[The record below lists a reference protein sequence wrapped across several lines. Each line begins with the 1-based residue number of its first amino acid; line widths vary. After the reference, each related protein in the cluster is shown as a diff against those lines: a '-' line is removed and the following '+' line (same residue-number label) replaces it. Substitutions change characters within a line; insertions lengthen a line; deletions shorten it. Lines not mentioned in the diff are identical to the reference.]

1 MQVQLGNETLIV
13 IICEDE
19 DDPDHV
25 CDDPDHVR
33 DGPDHVRDDPDNV
46 RDDPDHVRDDHQTQ
60 HHTNRDEIL
69 MMMLTT
75 AMMITI
81 KPEFH
86 NSMTADLRRSKSFVR
101 SKPLEEI

>member
-1 MQVQLGNETLIV
+1 MQVQLGKETLIA
-13 IICEDE
+13 IICEND

-25 CDDPDHVR
+25 C
-33 DGPDHVRDDPDNV
+33 
-46 RDDPDHVRDDHQTQ
+46 DDPDHVRDDHQTQ

-69 MMMLTT
+69 MMILTMAMLI
-75 AMMITI
+75 MI

-86 NSMTADLRRSKSFVR
+86 SSMTADLWRSKSFVR

>member
-25 CDDPDHVR
+25 CDDPEHIC
-33 DGPDHVRDDPDNV
+33 
-46 RDDPDHVRDDHQTQ
+46 DDPDHVRDDHQTQ

-75 AMMITI
+75 AMMIMI

-86 NSMTADLRRSKSFVR
+86 SSKTAYLRRSKSFVR

>member
-25 CDDPDHVR
+25 
-33 DGPDHVRDDPDNV
+33 RDDPDRVCHHPNHV

-69 MMMLTT
+69 MMILTM
-75 AMMITI
+75 AMII
-81 KPEFH
+81 LIEPEFH
-86 NSMTADLRRSKSFVR
+86 SSMTAHLRRSKSFVR

>member
-25 CDDPDHVR
+25 RDDHN
-33 DGPDHVRDDPDNV
+33 HVRDDPDRV
-46 RDDPDHVRDDHQTQ
+46 RDDPDHVCDDPDHVRDDHQTQ

-69 MMMLTT
+69 MMILT
-75 AMMITI
+75 MPVMIMI

-86 NSMTADLRRSKSFVR
+86 SSMTADLRRSKSFVR

>member
-1 MQVQLGNETLIV
+1 MQVQLGKETLIA
-13 IICEDE
+13 IICEND

-25 CDDPDHVR
+25 C
-33 DGPDHVRDDPDNV
+33 
-46 RDDPDHVRDDHQTQ
+46 DDPDHVRDDHQTQ

-75 AMMITI
+75 AMMIMI

-86 NSMTADLRRSKSFVR
+86 SSMTADLWRSKSFVR
-101 SKPLEEI
+101 SSKPLEEI

>member
-33 DGPDHVRDDPDNV
+33 D
-46 RDDPDHVRDDHQTQ
+46 DHQTQ

-69 MMMLTT
+69 MMILTMAMLI
-75 AMMITI
+75 MI

-86 NSMTADLRRSKSFVR
+86 SSMTADLWRSKSFVR

>member
-19 DDPDHV
+19 DDPDH
-25 CDDPDHVR
+25 
-33 DGPDHVRDDPDNV
+33 V

-69 MMMLTT
+69 MMILTMT
-75 AMMITI
+75 MMIMI

-86 NSMTADLRRSKSFVR
+86 SSMTADLWRSKSFVR

>member
-25 CDDPDHVR
+25 
-33 DGPDHVRDDPDNV
+33 
-46 RDDPDHVRDDHQTQ
+46 RDDHQTQ

-69 MMMLTT
+69 MMILTMAMLI
-75 AMMITI
+75 MI

-86 NSMTADLRRSKSFVR
+86 SSMTADLWRSKSFVR